1 MLNDCGF
8 PPHISEPPQ
17 LLAQSRFSKWLPT
30 DLFKRTVRM
39 TVSDCGKEERGRHP
53 RPCFGVLTV
62 AVRPVRLTHH
72 RVDTLSSCH
81 VHWGLHMGAH
91 LRLTPRLAL
100 PFLPPCVSG
109 WTCAIL
115 SLWSKYSRVRET
127 PLSAGPSGIV
137 KEPMAMVIDIS
148 GQTSTCLLQVKGTP

>member
-1 MLNDCGF
+1 
-8 PPHISEPPQ
+8 
-17 LLAQSRFSKWLPT
+17 
-30 DLFKRTVRM
+30 M

-81 VHWGLHMGAH
+81 VHWGLHIGAH

-100 PFLPPCVSG
+100 PFLPSPEDLPDPGIEPGS
-109 WTCAIL
+109 
-115 SLWSKYSRVRET
+115 
-127 PLSAGPSGIV
+127 SA
-137 KEPMAMVIDIS
+137 
-148 GQTSTCLLQVKGTP
+148 L